1 MTTLRKCGMAPFV
14 GLVALAAVVLPV
26 GAQETVDD
34 RWLPFV
40 GCWEPVNGE
49 ADAGLLCFNLA
60 NGGVSMV
67 NMAAGASVS
76 VEQLVADGQMRTVS
90 AEGCEGSESVEFSSN
105 GRRAFTR
112 SEFVCGAGTP
122 RTGTGVMAFTSQ
134 TQWIDVRALDV
145 DGETVTWVQHYRLV
159 GMDRLLEEGVSDPS
173 EGLGMAVRTARMVA
187 ARAIDLGDVE
197 EAVKRID
204 EKAVETWVA
213 AQGGGFDLDAD
224 DLERLADN
232 GVPEGVIDVVV
243 AVSYPHSFVV
253 EATGSIETAGARTAY
268 RGYRGYMAYNPFF
281 GPGAYASY
289 GYSPFGYFGSAYS
302 YGYGYGYGYGSGYY
316 GGYGGYGPVVVVVT
330 PRSSG
335 GRVYNG
341 RGYSSGGSASG
352 GTARPRSGSSQP
364 SYSTG
369 GSRVGSSGG
378 SSSGSTGRTAKRRR
392 GGS

>member
-1 MTTLRKCGMAPFV
+1 
-14 GLVALAAVVLPV
+14 
-26 GAQETVDD
+26 
-34 RWLPFV
+34 
-40 GCWEPVNGE
+40 
-49 ADAGLLCFNLA
+49 
-60 NGGVSMV
+60 
-67 NMAAGASVS
+67 
-76 VEQLVADGQMRTVS
+76 
-90 AEGCEGSESVEFSSN
+90 
-105 GRRAFTR
+105 
-112 SEFVCGAGTP
+112 
-122 RTGTGVMAFTSQ
+122 MAFTSQ
-134 TQWIDVRALDV
+134 NQWVDVRSLDV
-145 DGETVTWVQHYRLV
+145 DGETVAWVQHYRLL

-187 ARAIDLGDVE
+187 ARAIDLGHVE
-197 EAVKRID
+197 EAVTRID

-213 AQGGGFDLDAD
+213 ALGGRFDLDAD

-243 AVSYPHSFVV
+243 AVSYPRSFAV

-281 GPGAYASY
+281 GPRAYASY
-289 GYSPFGYFGSAYS
+289 GYSPFGYYGS
-302 YGYGYGYGYGSGYY
+302 GYGYGYGYGPGYY

-330 PRSSG
+330 PRYSG

-369 GSRVGSSGG
+369 GSSVGSSGG